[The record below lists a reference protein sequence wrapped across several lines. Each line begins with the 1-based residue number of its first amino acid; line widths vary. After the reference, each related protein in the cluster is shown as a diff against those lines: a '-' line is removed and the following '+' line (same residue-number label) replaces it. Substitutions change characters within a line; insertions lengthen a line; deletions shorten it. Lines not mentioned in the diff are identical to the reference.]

1 MISLFLLKCW
11 IAVFIISSPL
21 GNSSHTHI
29 QWTLFGMIWFGS
41 TIFCWS
47 VCCSIITMRLIWH
60 WKQVLI
66 PIANGSEEMEIII
79 LVDILRRAKIN
90 VVLASVEK
98 SPTILGSQRMKIVA
112 DKSIMSASD
121 SIYDLIIFP
130 VSSLAVHL
138 FTWMIINGDTH
149 FNNRSAI

>member
-1 MISLFLLKCW
+1 
-11 IAVFIISSPL
+11 
-21 GNSSHTHI
+21 
-29 QWTLFGMIWFGS
+29 
-41 TIFCWS
+41 
-47 VCCSIITMRLIWH
+47 
-60 WKQVLI
+60 
-66 PIANGSEEMEIII
+66 MEIII

-121 SIYDLIIFP
+121 SIYDLIILP